1 MNTWPA
7 RIDHLAEHFKS
18 GKSMADWN
26 GSLGFEP
33 EVQELVENSIPP
45 CKLHS
50 SSSNIVRFAG
60 YKFVDANNCTDL
72 IHSERIALTSETTP
86 IQVDGEVVTSYDS
99 INIDETLLPMI
110 QEPSGEG
117 IQSEYMD
124 TTNNNITAQQSP
136 EHQSERF
143 AFRDEKDN
151 RRLEVELT
159 RFVSSCFSQFSPNPH
174 FPSDEEIRRQARII
188 IYNDDSPWNTTAAD
202 NAGWFSCFKSAMS
215 LTSVDQSSPEPVMQP
230 PWQEL

>member
-1 MNTWPA
+1 MNIWPA

-26 GSLGFEP
+26 GSVGFEP

-50 SSSNIVRFAG
+50 SSNIVRYAG

-72 IHSERIALTSETTP
+72 IRSKRIALTSETTP

-99 INIDETLLPMI
+99 VNIDETLFPMI
-110 QEPSGEG
+110 QGPSGQG

-124 TTNNNITAQQSP
+124 TTNNNITVQQSP
-136 EHQSERF
+136 EQQSETF
-143 AFRDEKDN
+143 AFRDEKDY

-159 RFVSSCFSQFSPNPH
+159 RFLSSCLSQFSPNPH
-174 FPSDEEIRRQARII
+174 LPSDEEIRRQARII
-188 IYNDDSPWNTTAAD
+188 IRNDDSPWNTTAAD
-202 NAGWFSCFKSAMS
+202 NA
-215 LTSVDQSSPEPVMQP
+215 
-230 PWQEL
+230 